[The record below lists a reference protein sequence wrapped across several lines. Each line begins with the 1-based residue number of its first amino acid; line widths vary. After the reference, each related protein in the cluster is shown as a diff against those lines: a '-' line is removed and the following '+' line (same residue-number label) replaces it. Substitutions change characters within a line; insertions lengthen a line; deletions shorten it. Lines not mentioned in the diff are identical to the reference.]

1 MMTSVIR
8 TLSLVLLSI
17 SGALILT
24 GIARATVVI
33 TGSSNNMDYQVSLVA
48 QNLSVPWGMAF
59 ISPNQLLIT
68 QRHGEA
74 VILDTAGNNRI
85 QVKGLPDVAAAGQG
99 GLLDV
104 VAEPGYQQSN
114 DWLYFTYSKML
125 GDQAVTVLARGKL
138 KQDTLIQWQELLV
151 ADSATTS
158 YRHFGS
164 RIAFDQQGHLFFSVG
179 DRGERP
185 NGQDLTTH
193 AGSILRLNM
202 DGTVPTDNPFVSQP
216 NALPEIWSYGHR
228 NPQGLAYDRGNTRL
242 WAIEHGPRGGDEI
255 NLIEKGSNYGWP
267 VTSHGKEYW
276 GPLSVGEAT
285 EKEGIVSPRKVYIPS
300 IAPGSLLHY
309 TGEAFPGWRGDL
321 FAGALKLEHINR
333 ISLGKNG
340 DVLSEERLLS
350 PLKERIRALLQ
361 SPEGWIYFTTD
372 SGNLYLISPKP

>member
-1 MMTSVIR
+1 MTSVIR